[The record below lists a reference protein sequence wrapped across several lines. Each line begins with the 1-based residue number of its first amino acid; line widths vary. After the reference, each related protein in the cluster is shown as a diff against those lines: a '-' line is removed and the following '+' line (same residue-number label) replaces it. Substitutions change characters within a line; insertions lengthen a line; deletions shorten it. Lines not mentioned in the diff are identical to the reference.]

1 MSCFLLPQ
9 TGILSLG
16 PGGGSGCIV
25 GGRLRRID
33 GNGFRCHGNG
43 GGLGGHGYCG
53 CMGGRLGRV
62 GSRRGCTG
70 HGVPAAAACKQR
82 TPKHQR
88 QCENTVSF
96 HSLFLLE
103 IWIRHSICSGGGFS
117 HGKYSQLVQANPK
130 VENIDNIVLI
140 FDRFSYI
147 MLTVHKILFS

>member
-1 MSCFLLPQ
+1 MSCFLLPH

-16 PGGGSGCIV
+16 PGGGGGCIV

-33 GNGFRCHGNG
+33 GNGFRVHGNG
-43 GGLGGHGYCG
+43 SGLGGHGYGG
-53 CMGGRLGRV
+53 CMGAGLCRV
-62 GSRRGCTG
+62 SSRRGCTG
-70 HGVPAAAACKQR
+70 HGLPAAAASEQR

-103 IWIRHSICSGGGFS
+103 IWIRHSICSVGVFS
-117 HGKYSQLVQANPK
+117 HGKYNQLAQANLK

-140 FDRFSYI
+140 FDRFSCI

>member
-1 MSCFLLPQ
+1 MSCFLLPH

-16 PGGGSGCIV
+16 PGGRSRCVV
-25 GGRLRRID
+25 GGRLRRIR
-33 GNGFRCHGNG
+33 GGGFRGHGNG
-43 GGLGGHGYCG
+43 GGLSSHWYGGCVGR
-53 CMGGRLGRV
+53 RLGCV
-62 GSRRGCTG
+62 GGRRGCTG
-70 HGVPAAAACKQR
+70 HGLPAAACKQC

-96 HSLFLLE
+96 HFLFLLE

-117 HGKYSQLVQANPK
+117 HGKCNQLAQANLK

-140 FDRFSYI
+140 FDHFSCI